1 MLPTRVSELP
11 LPTQAAVNV
20 SSLIIPKA
28 MRLDK
33 GLKQKNLGLAGKKAS
48 PFCIYG
54 KVAG

>member
-1 MLPTRVSELP
+1 VSELP